1 MSNLEQVPAS
11 ERIHIGFF
19 GARNAGKSSL
29 VNAITGQEISIVSS
43 VAGTTTDAVSKSME
57 LLPLGAVLIT
67 DTAGYDDDDAALG
80 RQRIEKSRRELFRTD
95 IAVLVA
101 DAAKPLGETE
111 QTLIQLFEQEHT
123 PYLIA
128 LNKSDA
134 YTERLQTLPPNAL
147 YVSAKTGEGVQ
158 ELKEMLG
165 AIAKQDA
172 PERYILRDLV
182 QQDDAVILVCPIDE
196 SAPKGRLIL
205 PQQQTLRELLDAHT
219 SALVVQPEQLSS
231 LLPLLTTPPRM
242 VVTDSQA
249 FSAVA
254 EIVPETVSL
263 TSFSVLLARYNGY
276 LKTAVEGVRALQLLQ
291 DGARILIAEGCT
303 HHRQCNDIGTVKL
316 PRAIRKLTGKNF
328 VLEYCSGGTFPTDL
342 RGYDLV
348 VHCGGCMRTEREIH
362 WRMRTALSQGVPFTN
377 YGITLAA
384 CSGILD
390 RVLMGG
396 QLLDEGSS
404 CSQ

>member
-1 MSNLEQVPAS
+1 
-11 ERIHIGFF
+11 
-19 GARNAGKSSL
+19 
-29 VNAITGQEISIVSS
+29 
-43 VAGTTTDAVSKSME
+43 
-57 LLPLGAVLIT
+57 
-67 DTAGYDDDDAALG
+67 
-80 RQRIEKSRRELFRTD
+80 
-95 IAVLVA
+95 
-101 DAAKPLGETE
+101 
-111 QTLIQLFEQEHT
+111 
-123 PYLIA
+123 
-128 LNKSDA
+128 
-134 YTERLQTLPPNAL
+134 
-147 YVSAKTGEGVQ
+147 
-158 ELKEMLG
+158 
-165 AIAKQDA
+165 
-172 PERYILRDLV
+172 
-182 QQDDAVILVCPIDE
+182 VILVCPIAE

-205 PQQQTLRELLDAHT
+205 PQQQTLRELLDAHA

-254 EIVPETVSL
+254 EIVPETVPL
-263 TSFSVLLARYNGY
+263 TSFSILLARYKGY
-276 LKTAVEGVRALQLLQ
+276 LKTAVEGVCALQLLQ

-316 PRAIRKLTGKNF
+316 PRAIRKMTGKNF
-328 VLEYCSGGTFPTDL
+328 SLEYCSGGTFPTDL

-348 VHCGGCMRTEREIH
+348 IHCGGCMRTEREIQ